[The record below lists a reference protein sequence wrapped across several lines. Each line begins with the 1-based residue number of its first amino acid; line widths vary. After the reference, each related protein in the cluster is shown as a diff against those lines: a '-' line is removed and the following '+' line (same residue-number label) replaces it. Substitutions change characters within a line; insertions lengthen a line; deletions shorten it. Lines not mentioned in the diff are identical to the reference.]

1 MVRWPRLAAAFL
13 GTAKLQVGALQTQSS
28 ADLDE
33 QAEAWSFSGLIDV
46 LYSDDKRDVRAAHNR
61 ITSLC
66 KANDLPHGVEHCDET
81 LGSRVASS
89 YNRGFV
95 FALVAHVTGN
105 SSFDTFAQ
113 AYGSIRHYH
122 PGNSIIVVD
131 NASPQSAPYDNY
143 SAQIL
148 DLVSQDHNAVYA
160 REDTSGFEIGGYARA
175 LKVARKRGWSVR
187 GGWVFLQATT
197 MLLQPLPLDSLPCK
211 ISSFIEMGGP
221 SPPCDL
227 PKFNRE
233 NYEVV
238 RTHPSYMSPT
248 EWFNQMTIHEFRRLK
263 YEFPLWDQ
271 YEKLVCGRGGGRSAM
286 HNMFIATAEGSS
298 GLEDLG
304 FFSLRLE
311 KKEDSNFVEG
321 FNGVFLAAL
330 DSATDSADLSCFIDK
345 ERLLVG
351 QHKGS
356 GPGTFIHK
364 QHGGSKGFFASFLG
378 FIHAVDA
385 NRDTF
390 VDDAEIADA
399 KANRPVQFGS
409 ALGNLCNTMAQEDPF
424 QNALG
429 CSQSAANFE

>member
-1 MVRWPRLAAAFL
+1 MTRWPLLAAALL

-28 ADLDE
+28 AELDA
-33 QAEAWSFSGLIDV
+33 QAETWSFSGLIDV
-46 LYSDDKRDVRAAHNR
+46 LYSDDKHRVRAAHNR

-66 KANDLPHGVEHCDET
+66 EANDLPHGVEDCDET
-81 LGSRVASS
+81 LDSRVDESS
-89 YNRGFV
+89 SRGFV
-95 FALVAHVTGN
+95 FALVAHITDN
-105 SSFDTFAQ
+105 RSFGMFAQ
-113 AYGSIRHYH
+113 AYDSIRHYH
-122 PGNSIIVVD
+122 PGNSIVVVD
-131 NASPQSAPYDNY
+131 NASPHTI
-143 SAQIL
+143 SAQVL
-148 DLVSQDHNAVYA
+148 DFVSRDRNAVYA

-175 LKVARKRGWSVR
+175 LKAARKRGWSVR

-211 ISSFIEMGGP
+211 VSSFIEMGGP
-221 SPPCDL
+221 RPPCDL

-233 NYEVV
+233 TYDAV
-238 RTHPSYMSPT
+238 RTHPPDMGAT
-248 EWFNQMTIHEFRRLK
+248 EWYRQMTNHEFRRLT
-263 YEFPLWDQ
+263 YEFPLWEH
-271 YEKLVCGRGGGRSAM
+271 YEKLVCGQGGGPSAM

-304 FFSLRLE
+304 FFSFRLE

-330 DSATDSADLSCFIDK
+330 DSATNSADLSCFIDK

-351 QHKGS
+351 QPRGS

-378 FIHAVDA
+378 FMHAVDA
-385 NRDTF
+385 NSDTL

-399 KANRPVQFGS
+399 KANRPEQFGS
-409 ALGNLCNTMAQEDPF
+409 ALGNLCNTLALEDPF
-424 QNALG
+424 KNALG
-429 CSQSAANFE
+429 CSHSSAAFR